1 MLIDRVVAAYFETN
15 CWIIATGVGQE
26 AIIVDPGIGKP
37 NLVNN
42 IVEKISDTDKTQ
54 IQASSIFYFTG
65 RIGRLQYGLSVVIFL
80 LISSLI
86 FVLEMNGSLPKI
98 SFWIFFYPAIFILI
112 AQSVKR
118 CHDVGISGW
127 FTLIPIISV
136 FYLLFARGIKNNNN
150 FIGHKEIEE
159 KEDDIEDDIEEES
172 PIKPKDG
179 GGLR

>member
-1 MLIDRVVAAYFETN
+1 
-15 CWIIATGVGQE
+15 
-26 AIIVDPGIGKP
+26 
-37 NLVNN
+37 
-42 IVEKISDTDKTQ
+42 
-54 IQASSIFYFTG
+54 
-65 RIGRLQYGLSVVIFL
+65 
-80 LISSLI
+80 
-86 FVLEMNGSLPKI
+86 MNGSLPKI